1 MGARL
6 NAFFAACL
14 CFFIMM
20 PTLGLTR
27 GGVFFAGAPAAA
39 QEVQDRSWLDLPVE
53 KLVVGTPRWQR
64 GSGLV
69 YGTMAFT
76 NGNEYPVKDVIMG
89 CDFFDERGNWI
100 GTKATVIQRVISPG
114 RTKMSGI
121 YFTLIFGG
129 RLLSNAQAG
138 ACRIISAKRF
148 LEYPVPT
155 S

>member
-6 NAFFAACL
+6 SAFFGACL

-20 PTLGLTR
+20 PTLGPTR
-27 GGVFFAGAPAAA
+27 CGLSFAGAPAAA
-39 QEVQDRSWLDLPVE
+39 QEVQTARGRIGQVE
-53 KLVVGTPRWQR
+53 KLMVGARRWQR

-76 NGNEYPVKDVIMG
+76 NGNDYPVKDVIMG

-100 GTKATVIQRVISPG
+100 GTKATVIQRVIGPG

-121 YFTLIFGG
+121 YFTLIFGD

-148 LEYPVPT
+148 LEYSVPT

>member
-1 MGARL
+1 
-6 NAFFAACL
+6 
-14 CFFIMM
+14 M
-20 PTLGLTR
+20 PPLGPTR
-27 GGVFFAGAPAAA
+27 CGLFFAGVPAAA
-39 QEVQDRSWLDLPVE
+39 QEVQDRSWLDRPVE
-53 KLVVGTPRWQR
+53 KLVVGAPRWQR

-76 NGNEYPVKDVIMG
+76 NGNDYPVKDVIMG
-89 CDFFDERGNWI
+89 CDLFDERGNWI
-100 GTKATVIQRVISPG
+100 GTKATVIQRVIGPG

-121 YFTLIFGG
+121 YFTLIFGD

-148 LEYPVPT
+148 LEYSVPT

>member
-1 MGARL
+1 MA
-6 NAFFAACL
+6 
-14 CFFIMM
+14 
-20 PTLGLTR
+20 T
-27 GGVFFAGAPAAA
+27 
-39 QEVQDRSWLDLPVE
+39 WLRPS
-53 KLVVGTPRWQR
+53 G

-76 NGNEYPVKDVIMG
+76 NGNDYPVRDAIMG

-100 GTKATVIQRVISPG
+100 
-114 RTKMSGI
+114 GI

-138 ACRIISAKRF
+138 ACRTISAKRF

>member
-6 NAFFAACL
+6 SAFFGACL

-20 PTLGLTR
+20 PTLGPTR
-27 GGVFFAGAPAAA
+27 CGLSFAGAPAAA
-39 QEVQDRSWLDLPVE
+39 QEVQDRSWLDRPVE
-53 KLVVGTPRWQR
+53 KLVVGAPRWQR

-76 NGNEYPVKDVIMG
+76 NGNDYPVKDVIMG

-121 YFTLIFGG
+121 YFTLIFGD

-148 LEYPVPT
+148 LEYSVPT